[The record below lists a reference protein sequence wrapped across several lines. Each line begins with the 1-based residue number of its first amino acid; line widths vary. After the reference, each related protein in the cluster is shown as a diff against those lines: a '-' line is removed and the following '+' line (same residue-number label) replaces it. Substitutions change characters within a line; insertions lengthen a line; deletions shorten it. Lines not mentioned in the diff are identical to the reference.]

1 MNIPTGSTIVI
12 ALGGNALLKRGEA
25 ATSAVQ
31 RTNISRA
38 AASIAPLLKKHQI
51 IITHGNGP
59 QVGLL
64 AQQSGM
70 SGWPLD
76 VLGAESEGM
85 IGYVIEQ
92 ELANRCREALF
103 ATLLTQVVVD
113 QSDRAFQNPTKPIGL
128 VYQDRATLT
137 ERGWASIVDGTGW
150 RRVVASPQPRRI
162 LGLNTIRL
170 LVEANVTVICLGG
183 GGIPVAVDQSGKA
196 HGIEAVIDKDAAS
209 CLLAQKIDADA
220 LIMLTD
226 VAGVMDNFGAS
237 NASLI
242 KHATP
247 CQLAECTFPAG
258 SMGPKVEAA
267 ISMAN
272 AGKVAIIGA
281 LNDLDAILA
290 GKAGTWI
297 VPDAVQNIL
306 A

>member
-1 MNIPTGSTIVI
+1 MDIPTGSTIVV

-25 ATSAVQ
+25 ATSAAQ
-31 RTNISRA
+31 RANIARA
-38 AASIAPLLKKHQI
+38 AASIAPLLTKHRI

-64 AQQSGM
+64 AQQSGI

-92 ELANRCREALF
+92 ELANRCPEALF

-113 QSDRAFQNPTKPIGL
+113 QGDPAFQNPTKPIGL
-128 VYQDRATLT
+128 IYQDRATLT
-137 ERGWASIVDGTGW
+137 ERGWASIVDGKGW
-150 RRVVASPQPRRI
+150 RRVVASPHPRRI
-162 LGLNTIRL
+162 LGLKTIRL

-183 GGIPVAVDQSGKA
+183 GGIPVTVDQSGKA
-196 HGIEAVIDKDAAS
+196 HGIEAVVDKDAAS

-226 VAGVMDNFGAS
+226 VAGVMDNFGAP

-242 KHATP
+242 RHATP
-247 CQLAECTFPAG
+247 CQLAERTFPAG
-258 SMGPKVEAA
+258 SMRPKVVAA
-267 ISMAN
+267 SSMAKL
-272 AGKVAIIGA
+272 GKVAMIGA
-281 LNDLDAILA
+281 LNDLEAILV
-290 GKAGTWI
+290 GKAGTWVI
-297 VPDAVQNIL
+297 PDAS
-306 A
+306 